1 MSDEVV
7 TLAEPELGV
16 GLITL
21 QDRRHRNSLTRELTA
36 GLFAAYRRI
45 AEEGRFS
52 AVIITGYDTYFSTG
66 GTLEDLLVLQE
77 GKHFF
82 DEIDVMRPAL
92 NCDVPV
98 ISAMQGHALGGGL
111 AMGLFADFV
120 VLSRESV
127 YSASFM
133 KFGFTPGMGATY
145 ILPKRLGFNI
155 GYEMLMNGDDFLGAD
170 LLSRGVSLPVL
181 PRKEVLPYALSLARG
196 LAEKPRASLAALKS
210 HMGRSIKAEL
220 DETVRLE
227 IEMHQKTMPLP
238 AVRKKIEEL
247 FSTVTRQTGQGK

>member
-1 MSDEVV
+1 MSDDVV
-7 TLAEPELGV
+7 RFTEPEPGV
-16 GLITL
+16 VQITL
-21 QDRRHRNSLTRELTA
+21 RDRLHKNSFTRELTA

-45 AEEGRFS
+45 AEEVHVR
-52 AVIITGYDTYFSTG
+52 AVVLTGYDTYFATG
-66 GTLEDLLVLQE
+66 GTREDLLTLQRGE
-77 GKHFF
+77 HFF

-92 NCDVPV
+92 NCDIPV
-98 ISAMQGHALGGGL
+98 ISAIQGHALGGGL
-111 AMGLFADFV
+111 AMGLFSDFV

-155 GYEMLMNGDDFLGAD
+155 GYEMLMSGEDFLGAD
-170 LLSRGVSLPVL
+170 LLKRGVPLPVL

-196 LAEKPRASLAALKS
+196 FVQKPRESLAALKG
-210 HMGRSIKAEL
+210 HMVRSIKAEL

-227 IEMHQKTMPLP
+227 IEMHRKTMCLP
-238 AVRKKIEEL
+238 AVREKIEEM
-247 FSTVTRQTGQGK
+247 FSSLAR